1 MRFAVLANP
10 WVAAFKKSGYTAI
23 INNSLPT
30 GFGRDK
36 IANLLS
42 LLEIGNSLGTRGKR
56 EERTMESLR
65 PVTVFFLALLLT
77 GCASTQKLMPTPNI
91 YVDGVGY
98 PESNVAPGLKS
109 NEVDLLFVTD
119 RAPETGADGR
129 LEYGIGRSASV
140 GFGSAIV
147 EIGNGLTWQELVA
160 ISERS
165 SRSTSPVI
173 RVTSRTELGRF
184 PATPHAFLVVDG
196 KAKEDPEV
204 RAQYDLVASQFR
216 QELGR
221 RMAQSGY
228 NEIHIFVHGFDNSF
242 DWAAG
247 SLAELWHFL
256 GRRGVPL
263 LYSWP
268 AAHGGLFGY
277 FVDRES
283 GEFTIYHLKNLIRL
297 LASFQ
302 EVERINIIAHS
313 RGTAVTASALRELI
327 IEARAGGYDPYE
339 LYRIENLILAAPDL
353 DFDIVRQRL
362 MAEKIGPAFGQIT
375 VYTTNADKALS
386 LSQTLMSGTRF
397 GRVRATDLG
406 EQEQAIFNIVKNV
419 AFIDV
424 HGVQSFI
431 GHAYYLHNPSCS
443 SDIIRVINA
452 GHEPGSPERPLDHR
466 MLNFWDM
473 PADYPGS
480 TD

>member
-1 MRFAVLANP
+1 
-10 WVAAFKKSGYTAI
+10 
-23 INNSLPT
+23 
-30 GFGRDK
+30 
-36 IANLLS
+36 
-42 LLEIGNSLGTRGKR
+42 
-56 EERTMESLR
+56 MESPH
-65 PVTVFFLALLLT
+65 PVTVFFLALLLV
-77 GCASTQKLMPTPNI
+77 GCASTQELMPAPNI
-91 YVDGVGY
+91 YADGGSY
-98 PESNVAPGLKS
+98 PESSVAPGLKS

-119 RAPETGADGR
+119 RAPETSADGA
-129 LEYGIGRSASV
+129 LEYGAGRSASV

-147 EIGNGLTWQELVA
+147 EIGNGLAWQELVEM
-160 ISERS
+160 SETS
-165 SRSTSPVI
+165 SRSISPAI

-196 KAKEDPEV
+196 KAEEDPEV
-204 RAQYDLVASQFR
+204 RAKYDRVASQFR

-268 AAHGGLFGY
+268 AAHGGFFGY

-283 GEFTIYHLKNLIRL
+283 GEFTIYHLKNLIRM

-302 EVERINIIAHS
+302 EVERINILAHS
-313 RGTAVTASALRELI
+313 RGTAVTAAALRELI
-327 IEARAGGYDPYE
+327 IEARAAGHGPYE
-339 LYRIENLILAAPDL
+339 LYRIENLIMAAPDL
-353 DFDIVRQRL
+353 DFDVVRQRL

-375 VYTTNADKALS
+375 VYTTDADKALAA
-386 LSQTLMSGTRF
+386 SQTLMGGTRF
-397 GRVRATDLG
+397 GQVRATDLG
-406 EQEQAIFNIVKNV
+406 EQEHAIFQIVKNV

-431 GHAYYLHNPSCS
+431 GHAYYLDNPSTS

-452 GHEPGSPERPLDHR
+452 GHKPGSPERPLEHR